1 MSEESKKPLVCPSCR
16 TGSHITKQYTI
27 RFSFDRWHDSL
38 LAMIPVWMGASALE
52 CSFGEGMLFGLLAG
66 LPLLGQITSR
76 SVCNNCE
83 LDFRARNKSSS

>member
-1 MSEESKKPLVCPSCR
+1 MIEEEKNRLVCPGCR
-16 TGSHITKQYTI
+16 TGSSVTKQYTI
-27 RFSFDRWHDSL
+27 RLSLERWHDSL

-76 SVCNNCE
+76 SVCSNCE
-83 LDFRARNKSSS
+83 LDFRARDKSSS